1 MGRAAARLWAI
12 CALSAAPP
20 THSDDLVAPGALAEY
35 GGGEARLKRGKIRA
49 PAEGFFVGGSS
60 IGEMNGVYTRV
71 YRWQVAHEFVY
82 CYRKWPA
89 DEPDRM
95 EVSSTPHRPC
105 PTAALSVA
113 LLAGRAGTLRWWT
126 RRGRRRATNGC

>member
-1 MGRAAARLWAI
+1 MGCAAARLWAM
-12 CALSAAPP
+12 CALSAAPSI
-20 THSDDLVAPGALAEY
+20 HSDDLVAPGALAEY

-60 IGEMNGVYTRV
+60 IGGMNGVYARV

-95 EVSSTPHRPC
+95 EVGSTPIH
-105 PTAALSVA
+105 AAPAPQLP
-113 LLAGRAGTLRWWT
+113 
-126 RRGRRRATNGC
+126 

>member
-1 MGRAAARLWAI
+1 MRHPARPQRLRFDADALAAFELLVATPDATLGRRDLPRVLWELDQPAR
-12 CALSAAPP
+12 
-20 THSDDLVAPGALAEY
+20 VAPGALAEY

-60 IGEMNGVYTRV
+60 IGEMNGVYARV

-95 EVSSTPHRPC
+95 EVGSTYPH
-105 PTAALSVA
+105 AAPAPRLP
-113 LLAGRAGTLRWWT
+113 
-126 RRGRRRATNGC
+126 

>member
-1 MGRAAARLWAI
+1 M
-12 CALSAAPP
+12 
-20 THSDDLVAPGALAEY
+20 LAE
-35 GGGEARLKRGKIRA
+35 GCPAEARGKEGWKEEKGSGASRSGGWGYVRE

-60 IGEMNGVYTRV
+60 IGEMNGVYARV

-95 EVSSTPHRPC
+95 EVGSTPMP
-105 PTAALSVA
+105 PAPQ
-113 LLAGRAGTLRWWT
+113 LLAVP
-126 RRGRRRATNGC
+126 